1 MALCSARLLGRRPRV
16 RLRPGS
22 PHTTGS
28 SARSLRHSR
37 ALSPLRTP
45 RQGSSTATA
54 HSSNSPCWRADY
66 KDKATSLKQLQHRQ
80 SQPEMQT
87 PPARLI
93 ISEAGQEK
101 PLTSLPVSHLQLLK
115 RWGIEMR
122 CGRHHTTGC
131 CSSRHTQSLWAEGTE
146 HTAPPGLAPQ
156 PHQAPSEP
164 RALTWWCRR
173 PWELLLLLCSS
184 FVWQPWISLVLLYP
198 KSVV

>member
-87 PPARLI
+87 PPAHQQWKRPRKATHITPCVSSAALEALGYWDEVWQASHNRMLLI
-93 ISEAGQEK
+93 QTHTE
-101 PLTSLPVSHLQLLK
+101 PVSRGDRAHS
-115 RWGIEMR
+115 
-122 CGRHHTTGC
+122 T
-131 CSSRHTQSLWAEGTE
+131 
-146 HTAPPGLAPQ
+146 
-156 PHQAPSEP
+156 P
-164 RALTWWCRR
+164 RAGTPTSPSTRR
-173 PWELLLLLCSS
+173 APC
-184 FVWQPWISLVLLYP
+184 PYLVM
-198 KSVV
+198 S